1 MSASPS
7 PAVYAAVTP
16 RGFLFESTGDHAAAF
31 IAFGPE
37 WAEWWITSR
46 ADSES
51 APCSM
56 DAPCV
61 LSYYANGAQDGD
73 GTHTTHD
80 TVADAL
86 AHYDAHC

>member
-7 PAVYAAVTP
+7 PEVYASVGP
-16 RGFLFESTGDHAAAF
+16 RGFLFESTGDNCAAF

-37 WAEWWITSR
+37 WSEWWITSQ
-46 ADSES
+46 SNPES
-51 APCSM
+51 PPCSM
-56 DAPCV
+56 DTPCV
-61 LSYYANGAQDGD
+61 LSLFPNGTHDGD
-73 GTHTTHD
+73 ETSTTHD